1 MNVVNGAKAFMLS
14 MGAAPIMY
22 LMIALSVVSVAV
34 IVERAWYFFRARGNV
49 EKLAAEL
56 DELLAAQGADA
67 ARQRFEAS
75 PSAAARV
82 VAAGLAKASSGVH
95 VAREA
100 MNGARAIQRVRL
112 ERGLAYLGTLG
123 SNAPFVGLLGTV
135 VGIIMAFDELGGAS
149 VGAAA
154 SGQLMSAIAEAL
166 VATAIGLAVAI
177 PAIVAF
183 NYFQRRIKAITADSD
198 ALASVLVTWIEETHV
213 AAAAKMP
220 PPSGR
225 PSLCL
230 AHPRRTASGGV

>member
-1 MNVVNGAKAFMLS
+1 MNVVNGAKAFMLNV
-14 MGAAPIMY
+14 GAAPIMY
-22 LMIALSVVSVAV
+22 LMLALSVASIAV
-34 IVERAWYFFRARGNV
+34 IVERGWYFFRVRGNV
-49 EKLAAEL
+49 EKLAMELEVLLSSRGAE
-56 DELLAAQGADA
+56 A
-67 ARQRFEAS
+67 ARQHFQAS
-75 PSAAARV
+75 RSAAAHV
-82 VAAGLAKASSGVH
+82 VAAGLGKAGHGVS

-135 VGIIMAFDELGGAS
+135 VGIIMAFEELGASS

-154 SGQLMSAIAEAL
+154 SGALMSAIAEAL

-198 ALASVLVTWIEETHV
+198 ALASVLVTWIEEQRV
-213 AAAAKMP
+213 VPSA

-230 AHPRRTASGGV
+230 AHPRRTASGEV